1 MVPKRKIIITR
12 AEAKSQI
19 ISQDTAGLTIL
30 IFSFFFFD
38 KQHRFLHI
46 KSQVYIIQVNIITM
60 SL

>member
-30 IFSFFFFD
+30 IFFFFLD